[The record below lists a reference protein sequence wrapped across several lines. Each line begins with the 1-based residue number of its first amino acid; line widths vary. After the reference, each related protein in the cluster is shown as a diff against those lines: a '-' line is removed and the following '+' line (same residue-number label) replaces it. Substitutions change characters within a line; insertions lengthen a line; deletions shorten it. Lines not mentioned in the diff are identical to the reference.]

1 MNIRGYHFSPR
12 LWPTLMTIPILV
24 MLILLG
30 NWQVARLSWKLDLIQ
45 KIEDRYGL
53 PAAPLPARVQE
64 PDDWAYRHV
73 TVSGRFLY
81 MREMPIYGIG
91 PNGQAGYDLF
101 TPLFTGDGHYVIVNR
116 GWVPEKFKQQMSRP
130 ETIKSGKVDVVGILR
145 KSHHKERFAP
155 ENDPDRNSWYYGDV
169 KAMAKAQDLENV
181 FPMFLYEDK
190 SSDDRAYPI
199 GGRSRLTIVNN
210 HLDYAMTWYGLAIV
224 LFVIYLI
231 FNIRKPR

>member
-1 MNIRGYHFSPR
+1 MNLKGYYFKPR
-12 LWPTLMTIPILV
+12 LWSTLMTLPILV

-45 KIEDRYGL
+45 KIEQRYGL
-53 PAAPLPARVQE
+53 PAAPIPAAVQV
-64 PDDWAYRHV
+64 PDDWTYRHV

-81 MREMPIYGIG
+81 TREMPIYGIG
-91 PNGQAGYDLF
+91 PHGQAGYDLF
-101 TPLFTGDGHYVIVNR
+101 TPLFTEDGHYVIVNR
-116 GWVPEKFKQQMSRP
+116 GWIPENLKQQMSRP
-130 ETIKSGKVDVVGILR
+130 QTLKSGKVDVVGILR

-155 ENDPDRNSWYYGDV
+155 ENDPARNAWYYGDV

-190 SSDDRAYPI
+190 NSDDGAYPI

-210 HLDYAMTWYGLAIV
+210 HLDYALTWYGLAIV
-224 LFVIYLI
+224 LFIIYLI